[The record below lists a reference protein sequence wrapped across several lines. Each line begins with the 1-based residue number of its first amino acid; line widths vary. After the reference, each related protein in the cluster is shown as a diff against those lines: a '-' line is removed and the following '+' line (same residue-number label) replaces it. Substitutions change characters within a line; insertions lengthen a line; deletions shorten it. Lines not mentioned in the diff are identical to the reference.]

1 MTEGRQFKG
10 PSFDDGQ
17 AGRVIASLAVAV
29 MIDQMYLMLYN
40 LIFTSLPPMAVG
52 VLDRDAPSDVL
63 SSRPGLYV
71 RGRAE
76 QVYTKHSFW
85 VNIADALYQ
94 VGSLFTNLFGL
105 FELSP
110 FSA

>member
-1 MTEGRQFKG
+1 MAK
-10 PSFDDGQ
+10 P
-17 AGRVIASLAVAV
+17 V
-29 MIDQMYLMLYN
+29 IDQMYLMLYN

-94 VGSLFTNLFGL
+94 VGSLLFTNLFRL
-105 FELSP
+105 FELCL